1 MGLGLEGVAGP
12 KALLLSPRPPL
23 VGSGVS
29 LVTLDN
35 TGGNRLAVIDVEGI
49 IIPKRRYLY
58 LHASK
63 QLGALKMLR
72 IAFLGVL
79 YELGLIPLENALKGI
94 YRLFAGMS
102 LDAFYH
108 TFHAIPLIPGV
119 AQVFHT
125 LREQGYHIALISSG
139 IPDFLVADLAQQL
152 GADYARGLNLE
163 LLNDH
168 ATGAISGEVI
178 AANGK
183 AAALARIF
191 KAHPYARHHCVVVAD
206 DRNNLP
212 LFPFAGKTIG
222 FNPDAF
228 LAVHCDYAVKGSLLD
243 LLPFLENPVR
253 PTQRPYSK
261 NEAFREVIHMGSFL
275 IPLLCH
281 FLNVNRYALAAVIL
295 ATAVVYAFSELAR
308 AAHLRLPPF
317 TTLTTL
323 AALGEEKWGFATSPL
338 LFALGIIVAL
348 ILYPPPTGFA
358 AITVLTLGDGTA
370 RLVGKKL
377 GTRVLPYNKTKKL
390 EGTVAGMLLSAT
402 ASLLFVSPTRAL
414 AASVLSLLVETLPL
428 PVDDN
433 LLIPLTAGLVLHVLP

>member
-1 MGLGLEGVAGP
+1 VGLGCGGVAGP
-12 KALLLSPRPPL
+12 KALLLSPRPL
-23 VGSGVS
+23 LFGREAS
-29 LVTLDN
+29 LVTVDN
-35 TGGNRLAVIDVEGI
+35 TGENRLAVFDVEGI

-63 QLGALKMLR
+63 QLGALKLLR
-72 IAFLGVL
+72 ITFLGVL

-108 TFHAIPLIPGV
+108 TFQAIPLIPGV

-125 LREQGYHIALISSG
+125 LRAQGYHIALISSG

-163 LLNDH
+163 LHHDH
-168 ATGAISGEVI
+168 ATGTISGEVI

-183 AAALARIF
+183 ATVLAQIF
-191 KAHPYARHHCVVVAD
+191 QEHPYARRYCVVVAD
-206 DRNNLP
+206 DRNNLS

-228 LAVHCDYAVKGSLLD
+228 LAVRCDYAVKGSLLD
-243 LLPFLENPVR
+243 LLPFLANPVQ
-253 PTQRPYSK
+253 PTRRPYSK

-281 FLNVNRYALAAVIL
+281 FLNVNRYALGAVIL
-295 ATAVVYAFSELAR
+295 ATAVVSIFSELAR
-308 AAHLRLPPF
+308 AAHLQLPPF

-323 AALGEEKWGFATSPL
+323 AALGEETWGFAVSPL
-338 LFALGIIVAL
+338 LFALGILIAL
-348 ILYPPPTGFA
+348 TLYSPPTGFA
-358 AITVLTLGDGTA
+358 AITILTLGDGTA

-377 GTRVLPYNKTKKL
+377 GRRVLPYNKTKKL
-390 EGTVAGMLLSAT
+390 EGTVAGILVSAT
-402 ASLLFVSPTRAL
+402 ASLLFVSPARAL
-414 AASVLSLLVETLPL
+414 VASVLSLLVETLPL

-433 LLIPLTAGLVLHVLP
+433 LLIPLTAGLALHILP